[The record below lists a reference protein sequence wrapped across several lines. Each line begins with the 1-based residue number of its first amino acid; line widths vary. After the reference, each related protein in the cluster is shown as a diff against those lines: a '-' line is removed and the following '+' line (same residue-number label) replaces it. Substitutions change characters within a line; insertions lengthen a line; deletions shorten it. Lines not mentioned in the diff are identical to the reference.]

1 VRIAA
6 ITGTDVMGCT
16 HVLMALSQKLRDPI
30 ARKIRRLA
38 ARYQVLRRVR
48 MPPRVRG
55 KLILCKQLHRRF
67 SRKQETLSLG
77 EQYWKDAFLSNV

>member
-1 VRIAA
+1 MRIAA

-38 ARYQVLRRVR
+38 ARYQQSRRVR
-48 MPPRVRG
+48 MSPRVLG
-55 KLILCKQLHRRF
+55 KLMLCEPLRRRF
-67 SRKQETLSLG
+67 SRKQETLSMG
-77 EQYWKDAFLSNV
+77 ERKQKDTFFSKA